1 LALGAFACFFPLP
14 AHAQLGPVDGAT
26 ATPIPGAGH
35 DYLGDLVDTVSPAD
49 GSVSVRIKTPVPPGR
64 GINVPFSFNY
74 DSNGIWQ
81 PYSNPSVDGADLASS
96 LPRYLSE
103 GGWTYG
109 LPRLDATF
117 VTTPPPPPGKGE
129 CLYYTSYVFS
139 DTAGG
144 RHQTHLAYDLSPP
157 EPCYNYETASTGGDD
172 QVQAYLSASSGIV
185 SLADPKGT
193 AYTFSSFLAGCG
205 SQSGSSGSANVA
217 ALPSTIEDSNGN
229 IVTFSLPASPNECD
243 GAFTVQDTLSRP
255 AISSSGFGSSGNTVS
270 ISGLQTPYTVTWGT
284 APANFSVGSKLAY
297 QTGSGCGGFNADPS
311 SQNVITAIELP
322 NGQSFSFA
330 YDPTYGLLDKVV
342 YPSGAYVSYTWENN
356 PLSALDYFQGSNSNE
371 DTWYCW
377 YEYDTFAIAHRYV
390 VNPSGTTILQ
400 QDFSYSTTWP
410 SSGPFSSWTSK
421 QTTVTTHD
429 FVSGQLY
436 TTAHTYTAY
445 GLPFPPYVVSM
456 VQPALPLEQQVVYE
470 NGSGQTIRTV
480 NKTWKDQFELQTE
493 QVVLN
498 DGTSPYPTSEIDYTY
513 GAGAQVTEK
522 DEYDYGSGARGNL
535 LRVTKTNYQAFNDTP
550 MFTNGPTIFDRPCQ
564 VITYDGNGNRY
575 AETDTFYD
583 SGSTSTVCGTAGTPS
598 VNGAGGSSL
607 TGHDETNYSASSTY
621 PRGNA
626 TAVIKQCF
634 PSTSCSGGN
643 PTTTY
648 TYDETGQR
656 LSMTDPKTNVT
667 NYYFTDSYEST
678 NTGSYTTTAGSPPS
692 GQVTNAYLTK
702 ITNALGQIETFTYGY
717 NDGELTT
724 STDANSETTTYR
736 YNDNFG
742 RPTETDYPDQGK
754 TTVQYNDAGPSPSVT
769 TSKLITAN
777 TSITSTAVTD
787 GMAHVVQTQLTT
799 DPDGTTYTAAV
810 YDGLARVYESY
821 NPTRCNPPTT
831 NCGNETTWG
840 YSTNTYDALSRTTQV
855 TKPDGSVTTTAYSG
869 NQTTVTDEAGNQR
882 MSQTD
887 ALGRLTYVTESPNSL
902 KYLTQYQY
910 DALNDLTSVTQNGSS
925 SSLARNRSFVYDSL
939 TRLTSA
945 TNPESGT
952 ITYTYDLD
960 SNLSSKVAP
969 KPNSGS
975 TGTVTTNYSYD
986 ALNRLTQ
993 KSFVGLSLANEK
1005 YGYDGTAL
1013 SSCGQNPPTISSPTN
1028 LVGRRSAMCAG
1039 HSGSSWSYDPMGRP
1053 LLEARINA
1061 SSGEQPN
1068 YSVKYTYNLDGSLST
1083 LTYPSGDVLTY
1094 TVGGAERV
1102 RQLSDASNSYVGY
1115 SGTPAT
1121 YAPNGPLATMVN
1133 GYTSSFEGIA
1143 TSNVYNDRL
1152 QPILLSASVSST
1164 AILSLC
1170 YDFHLGVAINS
1181 GLCSLNKYTTG
1192 NNGNLFQV
1200 LDQVNSNLSA
1210 AFLYDPLN
1218 RISQA
1223 NTLTAGTDCWAEA
1236 YTIDAWGN
1244 LTNRAGVSG
1253 YNGCSTEGLNASAN
1267 TNNQLSILT
1276 YDNAGNVTNDGNGNQ
1291 PTYDAE
1297 NRISVDAG
1305 VTYYYDADGM
1315 RTEKSSGTKY
1325 WPGPGGEVLA
1335 ETDLDGNIN
1344 EEYIYFDG
1352 ARIARVDRPSGTV
1365 HYYFSDHLG
1374 SASVITDALGN
1385 VEQRD
1390 YYFPYG
1396 GIAYSSGSDPN
1407 HYKFTGK
1414 ERDTESNLDNFGARY
1429 YTSNI
1434 GRFMTPDWAAR
1445 ATAVPYAVFGDPQT
1459 LNLYTYVENAPVNRA
1474 DADGHS
1480 GSNPDVYLPM
1490 YGGSINVSAQWFQ
1503 SLVAAFG
1510 AAATP
1515 LAEDQAKAQHKPAQ
1529 TNQINTKPPTAD
1541 PAGTRTDPKLNPQPD
1556 SSKKTSPPTTC
1567 TTNCHVTV
1575 AVQHGVTQVDNE
1587 GTVSLVAPPAVA
1599 VNVNVNLHGAA
1610 PDQTLLATPSVG
1622 LGKWVAVGT
1631 DVVKDSSGVHD
1642 QGGSVSFGASW
1653 PPWPA
1658 SVSSPASNFTPS
1670 GDNWQIGVAQT
1681 YPW

>member
-1 LALGAFACFFPLP
+1 
-14 AHAQLGPVDGAT
+14 
-26 ATPIPGAGH
+26 
-35 DYLGDLVDTVSPAD
+35 
-49 GSVSVRIKTPVPPGR
+49 
-64 GINVPFSFNY
+64 
-74 DSNGIWQ
+74 
-81 PYSNPSVDGADLASS
+81 
-96 LPRYLSE
+96 
-103 GGWTYG
+103 
-109 LPRLDATF
+109 
-117 VTTPPPPPGKGE
+117 
-129 CLYYTSYVFS
+129 
-139 DTAGG
+139 
-144 RHQTHLAYDLSPP
+144 
-157 EPCYNYETASTGGDD
+157 
-172 QVQAYLSASSGIV
+172 
-185 SLADPKGT
+185 
-193 AYTFSSFLAGCG
+193 
-205 SQSGSSGSANVA
+205 
-217 ALPSTIEDSNGN
+217 
-229 IVTFSLPASPNECD
+229 
-243 GAFTVQDTLSRP
+243 
-255 AISSSGFGSSGNTVS
+255 
-270 ISGLQTPYTVTWGT
+270 
-284 APANFSVGSKLAY
+284 
-297 QTGSGCGGFNADPS
+297 
-311 SQNVITAIELP
+311 
-322 NGQSFSFA
+322 
-330 YDPTYGLLDKVV
+330 
-342 YPSGAYVSYTWENN
+342 
-356 PLSALDYFQGSNSNE
+356 
-371 DTWYCW
+371 
-377 YEYDTFAIAHRYV
+377 
-390 VNPSGTTILQ
+390 
-400 QDFSYSTTWP
+400 
-410 SSGPFSSWTSK
+410 
-421 QTTVTTHD
+421 
-429 FVSGQLY
+429 
-436 TTAHTYTAY
+436 
-445 GLPFPPYVVSM
+445 
-456 VQPALPLEQQVVYE
+456 
-470 NGSGQTIRTV
+470 
-480 NKTWKDQFELQTE
+480 
-493 QVVLN
+493 
-498 DGTSPYPTSEIDYTY
+498 
-513 GAGAQVTEK
+513 
-522 DEYDYGSGARGNL
+522 
-535 LRVTKTNYQAFNDTP
+535 
-550 MFTNGPTIFDRPCQ
+550 
-564 VITYDGNGNRY
+564 
-575 AETDTFYD
+575 
-583 SGSTSTVCGTAGTPS
+583 
-598 VNGAGGSSL
+598 
-607 TGHDETNYSASSTY
+607 
-621 PRGNA
+621 
-626 TAVIKQCF
+626 
-634 PSTSCSGGN
+634 
-643 PTTTY
+643 
-648 TYDETGQR
+648 
-656 LSMTDPKTNVT
+656 
-667 NYYFTDSYEST
+667 
-678 NTGSYTTTAGSPPS
+678 
-692 GQVTNAYLTK
+692 
-702 ITNALGQIETFTYGY
+702 
-717 NDGELTT
+717 
-724 STDANSETTTYR
+724 
-736 YNDNFG
+736 
-742 RPTETDYPDQGK
+742 
-754 TTVQYNDAGPSPSVT
+754 
-769 TSKLITAN
+769 
-777 TSITSTAVTD
+777 
-787 GMAHVVQTQLTT
+787 
-799 DPDGTTYTAAV
+799 
-810 YDGLARVYESY
+810 
-821 NPTRCNPPTT
+821 
-831 NCGNETTWG
+831 
-840 YSTNTYDALSRTTQV
+840 
-855 TKPDGSVTTTAYSG
+855 
-869 NQTTVTDEAGNQR
+869 
-882 MSQTD
+882 
-887 ALGRLTYVTESPNSL
+887 
-902 KYLTQYQY
+902 
-910 DALNDLTSVTQNGSS
+910 
-925 SSLARNRSFVYDSL
+925 
-939 TRLTSA
+939 
-945 TNPESGT
+945 
-952 ITYTYDLD
+952 
-960 SNLSSKVAP
+960 
-969 KPNSGS
+969 
-975 TGTVTTNYSYD
+975 
-986 ALNRLTQ
+986 
-993 KSFVGLSLANEK
+993 
-1005 YGYDGTAL
+1005 
-1013 SSCGQNPPTISSPTN
+1013 
-1028 LVGRRSAMCAG
+1028 
-1039 HSGSSWSYDPMGRP
+1039 
-1053 LLEARINA
+1053 
-1061 SSGEQPN
+1061 
-1068 YSVKYTYNLDGSLST
+1068 
-1083 LTYPSGDVLTY
+1083 
-1094 TVGGAERV
+1094 
-1102 RQLSDASNSYVGY
+1102 
-1115 SGTPAT
+1115 
-1121 YAPNGPLATMVN
+1121 MVN